1 MTETQH
7 FLAPDGIQLAYR
19 EIGAPDARPVLLI
32 HGLFSDGLVNWVNY
46 GTAAKLV
53 AAGFRCIIPD
63 LRAHGASGKPHEA
76 AAYPPEVLVQDQ
88 FALLAHLGIT
98 DYDLVGYSLG
108 ARTAAAML
116 VRLVDALSHP
126 KTGAHFSGNAVDAR
140 PRKAILA
147 GMGLSGLTNTAPR
160 RDHFHHVLR
169 NLGAHERGSPAFM
182 AEAFLKTTG
191 GDPVALDLVLDTF
204 RDVPE
209 AALSTIET
217 PVAVLC
223 GADDNDNGSADAL
236 ANLLPHGT
244 RITVP
249 GNHMS
254 CVTLPA
260 FGTGICDYLSN

>member
-1 MTETQH
+1 MTTITHH
-7 FLAPDGIQLAYR
+7 FPTPDGTQLAYR
-19 EIGAPDARPVLLI
+19 ELGAPDARPVLLI

-63 LRAHGASGKPHEA
+63 LRAHGASAKPHDA

-88 FALLAHLGIT
+88 VALLAHLGIT

-116 VRLVDALSHP
+116 VQ
-126 KTGAHFSGNAVDAR
+126 GAK

-147 GMGLSGLTNTAPR
+147 GMGLSGLTDTAPR

-169 NLGAHERGSPAFM
+169 NLGTHERGSPAFM

-209 AALSTIET
+209 AALRTIET

-244 RITVP
+244 RLTVP

-260 FGTGICDYLSN
+260 FGMAICDYLTS

>member
-1 MTETQH
+1 MTDLTTHH
-7 FLAPDGIQLAYR
+7 FPAADGTQLAYR
-19 EIGAPDARPVLLI
+19 ELGAPDARPVLLI

-53 AAGFRCIIPD
+53 AAGFRCIVPD
-63 LRAHGASGKPHEA
+63 LRAHGASAKPHDA
-76 AAYPPEVLVQDQ
+76 AAFPPEVLVADQ
-88 FALLAHLGIT
+88 VALLAHLSIT

-116 VRLVDALSHP
+116 VQ
-126 KTGAHFSGNAVDAR
+126 GAQ

-209 AALSTIET
+209 AALRTIET

-236 ANLLPHGT
+236 ANLLPHGA
-244 RITVP
+244 RLTVP

-260 FGTGICDYLSN
+260 FGTAICDYLTS